1 MPKHG
6 RRTFEAA
13 AAASSSGDPASRVV
27 ARRGRVCATPG
38 CGREYARTRHRN
50 CCSMCTV
57 GAHTARCEADFAK
70 FSCRLSLAMRREQ
83 RGALTPCSTPMCT
96 RVAGLGHHTCCG
108 PCADTGGGD
117 HTTHCSHRQNYLMMQ
132 HTPAAMTTTSGVTAD
147 DQSAVA
153 MEMTLREPATSTDS
167 GAGGASKIVTIVV
180 SDSESEKGE
189 LAYFSGSRTAAKA
202 ACHDFDEMD

>member
-70 FSCRLSLAMRREQ
+70 FSRRLSRAMRREQ
-83 RGALTPCSTPMCT
+83 RGALTTCSTPTCL
-96 RVAGLGHHTCCG
+96 RVAGLGHHTCCR
-108 PCADTGGGD
+108 PCVDTGGGE
-117 HTTHCSHRQNYLMMQ
+117 HTTHCSNRQNFLMMQ
-132 HTPAAMTTTSGVTAD
+132 HAPAAMTTTSGVTAGN
-147 DQSAVA
+147 QSAVA
-153 MEMTLREPATSTDS
+153 MEMTMREPATSTDS
-167 GAGGASKIVTIVV
+167 GAGRASEVVMIVV
-180 SDSESEKGE
+180 SDSESERGE
-189 LAYFSGSRTAAKA
+189 LAFSSESTTAAKA